1 MKRFSLLFV
10 ALMALCFSSAWADN
24 VAKIGSTNYTSL
36 ADAIAAVSTDG
47 TQTTITML
55 ADEAVAN
62 GVNIA
67 AGQNIVLEL
76 NGKTISGNT
85 NSATT
90 YALITNKGTLTI
102 QDNTDTSKDGTGT
115 GLITTYISNPD
126 GGDVPGYASNTIT
139 NNGTLTVKSG
149 KIVNNGSGYA
159 CYAIDNQTNGN
170 LYSPVLNIEGGRMEQ
185 MNGYTYAVRM
195 FCNSTTN
202 TNSVNV
208 SGGVITGGYGLWLQT
223 PNDKA
228 NMATLSISGG
238 TIEAR
243 DGAALYI
250 GGTKAVNSEIS
261 IDVTGG
267 EIGGTGMIVQGPL
280 SGTYGH
286 ISVSGGE
293 IENVQ
298 CGANVE
304 DFISGGTFGTEP
316 NAAYLADGATTT
328 NNGDGSYVINAVAKI
343 GSTYYCS
350 LAEAVAAVP
359 ANGTQ
364 TTITMIANETMDGN
378 GVTIATGKNIV
389 LELNGKTI
397 TGNTDSETTYALIT
411 NKGTLTIQDNTDTS
425 ANGTGTGKL
434 EANPTT
440 PWVYSEANP
449 GGYASNL
456 IRNEGTLVV
465 ESGYLINNGLGSAC
479 YAIDNYSAGNVTING
494 GKVDAAKASAVRMFN
509 NNGGSVAVNGGV
521 IGHNNS
527 DTDRSYMGI
536 QIQDGSNATVSV
548 TGGSISGQYAFYATN
563 TGGDIDIS
571 GGTFDSYVMFGSGCN
586 ADISIS
592 GGTIWYVYAYGSQ
605 TNFVSGGTYDYP
617 VSAKYCVEG
626 YKPVDNGDNTYG
638 VTTEGVEIYYS
649 WTTASGTV
657 GESCLFAEPFTN
669 NYLCDGES
677 IKLLKNVT
685 LTSNI
690 ACQLTSGSFTL
701 TQGEFAVTKGE
712 YAVTLKAGVSVV
724 TDKQTDI
731 FATEDENSTI
741 VETAVAGGYTYTAK
755 LINYVINDGDAY
767 TFTSDVTGV
776 NATYKRSFGSDR
788 VKKYQGWFVPF
799 DYTITAA
806 DLQKFKFFQIN
817 MIAHSAT
824 EGSTETTD
832 PNKLWIHLIPMA
844 ENGVLKANTP
854 YIFTPQEEATDY
866 EFTTTNA
873 TLKALTTGSVASCS
887 TMTEEFNFYGV
898 YSSVHP
904 EDASDI
910 FYYMAK
916 SGQIS
921 RATKT
926 STTVGANRWIF
937 RVTPKDG
944 SQSSVSYSI
953 GFVVN
958 GVEDDDVT
966 AVSSA
971 TDTTEAQGEV
981 VGYYTLSGQQVSEPT
996 KGVYVVK
1003 YANGTSKKVV
1013 F

>member
-1 MKRFSLLFV
+1 M
-10 ALMALCFSSAWADN
+10 
-24 VAKIGSTNYTSL
+24 AKIGSTNYTSL
-36 ADAIAAVSTDG
+36 ADAIAAVPTDG

-55 ADEAVAN
+55 ADETLALGSKLTVAT
-62 GVNIA
+62 GK
-67 AGQNIVLEL
+67 NIVLDL
-76 NGKTISGNT
+76 KGKTISGSSDI
-85 NSATT
+85 SASFYFITVNGTLKITDTSTGALGKIT
-90 YALITNKGTLTI
+90 YASTSTDGSYSKEFVTVYNNGGTLT
-102 QDNTDTSKDGTGT
+102 
-115 GLITTYISNPD
+115 L
-126 GGDVPGYASNTIT
+126 A
-139 NNGTLTVKSG
+139 NGTVENTSG
-149 KIVNNGSGYA
+149 GGLA
-159 CYAIDNQTNGN
+159 YAINNSSNAWGTSITSTFN
-170 LYSPVLNIEGGRMEQ
+170 LTGGRVSAP
-185 MNGYTYAVRM
+185 NGDAALRVYQNCAPG
-195 FCNSTTN
+195 
-202 TNSVNV
+202 SVQSKNYV
-208 SGGVITGGYGLWLQT
+208 
-223 PNDKA
+223 N
-228 NMATLSISGG
+228 ISGG
-238 TIEAR
+238 TIDATGIFVDETLYTGGGVPANY
-243 DGAALYI
+243 DGSNI
-250 GGTKAVNSEIS
+250 DTKINISGGTVNGL
-261 IDVTGG
+261 IDLKIRHPFNTELNITGG
-267 EIGGTGMIVQGPL
+267 DFTNTNLWVRKADGYATACGEPTTPMVNI
-280 SGTYGH
+280 
-286 ISVSGGE
+286 SGG
-293 IENVQ
+293 NF
-298 CGANVE
+298 
-304 DFISGGTFGTEP
+304 DFAGNNAFGLAYDYGTTTWSTYDKPYVISGGTFDVNP
-316 NAAYLADGATTT
+316 SAYLVDGATTAT
-328 NNGDGSYVINAVAKI
+328 NGDGSYVINAVAQI

-350 LAEAVAAVP
+350 LADAVAAVP
-359 ANGTQ
+359 TDGTQ
-364 TTITMIANETMDGN
+364 TTINMVANETIVGN
-378 GVTIATGKNIV
+378 AGVTIAAGKNVV
-389 LELNGKTI
+389 LDLNGKTVLLTVTEDKTSQVI
-397 TGNTDSETTYALIT
+397 Q
-411 NKGTLTIQDNTDTS
+411 NKGTLTIADNSVGQNGVITHELADGVHAGYYPDYNYSTS
-425 ANGTGTGKL
+425 VIINNGTLNVTGGTVRSGHMSGSIIY
-434 EANPTT
+434 AVDNNNTT
-440 PWVYSEANP
+440 SDAILNVS
-449 GGYASNL
+449 GGA
-456 IRNEGTLVV
+456 ITGEGTLVRQFCNSTTYQNV
-465 ESGYLINNGLGSAC
+465 VNVSGGKIETTGYAAIWTQLPGSSSSSKKNATLNITGGEVTAAS
-479 YAIDNYSAGNVTING
+479 YAWYDYSYGDSFEAVDYNISGGTING
-494 GKVDAAKASAVRMFN
+494 YLYSYAV
-509 NNGGSVAVNGGV
+509 ADGV
-521 IGHNNS
+521 IEG
-527 DTDRSYMGI
+527 
-536 QIQDGSNATVSV
+536 
-548 TGGSISGQYAFYATN
+548 F
-563 TGGDIDIS
+563 IS
-571 GGTFDSYVMFGSGCN
+571 GGTFSKAPNSLYCSKGYAVEENPDGSYTVSN
-586 ADISIS
+586 ANTEVYYYWPKN
-592 GGTIWYVYAYGSQ
+592 GGI
-605 TNFVSGGTYDYP
+605 
-617 VSAKYCVEG
+617 
-626 YKPVDNGDNTYG
+626 
-638 VTTEGVEIYYS
+638 
-649 WTTASGTV
+649 V
-657 GESCLFAEPFTN
+657 GESMLFSEPFTK
-669 NYLCDGES
+669 NYLCDGET
-677 IKLLKNVT
+677 IELLKNVT

-817 MIAHSAT
+817 MIAHSAVP
-824 EGSTETTD
+824 GETGD
-832 PNKLWIHLIPMA
+832 SDKLWIHLIRME
-844 ENGVLKANTP
+844 ENDVLRANTP

-873 TLKALTTGSVASCS
+873 TLKAMTTASVADCS
-887 TMTEEFNFYGV
+887 TTNERFDFYGV

-971 TDTTEAQGEV
+971 TVEAEGEV